1 MSDFEVVTGVII
13 GFSVIGAMVLAINF
27 VYWTLC
33 ERQIRKCLKEAKNSL
48 KTNEHFSR
56 FENRGKESHNPD
68 TYIHDIGRFDIGA
81 EDCTN
86 TDSSDTSSDCSD
98 TSDSTTTDN

>member
-1 MSDFEVVTGVII
+1 MSDFDIITAVII

-56 FENRGKESHNPD
+56 FENRGKDNNNSD
-68 TYIHDIGRFDIGA
+68 TYIHDISMVDIGA
-81 EDCTN
+81 EDCNN

-98 TSDSTTTDN
+98 TTDSTNTDN

>member
-1 MSDFEVVTGVII
+1 MSDFEVVTGLII

-27 VYWTLC
+27 VLC
-33 ERQIRKCLKEAKNSL
+33 EVQIRKCLKEAKNSL

-56 FENRGKESHNPD
+56 FENRGRDSHNPD
-68 TYIHDIGRFDIGA
+68 TYIHDIGRFDTGV

-98 TSDSTTTDN
+98 TADITNTDN